1 MTDDDGRRI
10 VVDAFGVKI
19 LLKRIGMA
27 AVVGGIQFV
36 FFQAPINSAFGD
48 KFNYSLAVLV
58 LVANYII
65 VM

>member
-1 MTDDDGRRI
+1 M
-10 VVDAFGVKI
+10 DAFGVKI